1 MRGGACAQVLFLV
14 DPIDEYAVQ
23 QMKEYDGKKLVSV
36 TKEGLKF
43 DETDE
48 EKAKREEIMAS
59 YEPLCRLMKDIL
71 GDKVEKVRCI
81 PWTPLVGPR
90 PRMPGHA
97 SSGRLANSKTCAR
110 RCLWGTV
117 SSSPA
122 AAGGL
127 CPLNIHPR
135 RHSDI

>member
-1 MRGGACAQVLFLV
+1 MASTHSPTTCRYMRRGRLLRGGSCAQVLFLV

-48 EKAKREEIMAS
+48 EKTKREEIMAS

-71 GDKVEKVRCI
+71 GDKVEKVRYI
-81 PWTPLVGPR
+81 SGTPLVGFR

-97 SSGRLANSKTCAR
+97 PSG
-110 RCLWGTV
+110 
-117 SSSPA
+117 
-122 AAGGL
+122 
-127 CPLNIHPR
+127 
-135 RHSDI
+135 

>member
-1 MRGGACAQVLFLV
+1 MQVLFLV

-48 EKAKREEIMAS
+48 EKTKREEIMAS

-71 GDKVEKVRCI
+71 GDKVEKVRYMRVI
-81 PWTPLVGPR
+81 PCLGLG
-90 PRMPGHA
+90 PRMPEHA
-97 SSGRLANSKTCAR
+97 SSG
-110 RCLWGTV
+110 
-117 SSSPA
+117 
-122 AAGGL
+122 
-127 CPLNIHPR
+127 
-135 RHSDI
+135 